1 MLRVAVVANPT
12 KSGDPY
18 WDQRVQ
24 GVLARA
30 GLPDAVWIPTTAEDP
45 GPGQARQAL
54 ADGAELVVV
63 CGGDGTVRSVAT
75 VLAGTGVPMALLPS
89 GTGNLLARNLGVP
102 LEVEAAARVAADGRT
117 VAMDVGRADDGEC
130 FLVMAGTGFDAAML
144 RDTSDRAKVWLSW
157 AAYVLAGVRHL
168 RGPLATYD
176 LVLDGL
182 EVTRQGRGVLVGN
195 VSALQAGLEL
205 LPGAAVDDG
214 LLDVAVLAPRSL
226 REWFRLARRVGIGRV
241 PGDQVLERWTART
254 VTVQAEPA
262 QPVQYDGDL
271 VDRDVVLRC
280 AVEPGALLVRVPPA
294 LS

>member
-1 MLRVAVVANPT
+1 MPRVAVVANPT

-18 WDQRVQ
+18 WDSRVL
-24 GVLARA
+24 GVLDRA
-30 GLPDAVWIPTTAEDP
+30 GLPDAVWLPTTAADP

-89 GTGNLLARNLGVP
+89 GTGNLLARNLQIP
-102 LEVEAAARVAADGRT
+102 LEVEAAAHVAASGRT
-117 VAMDVGRADDGEC
+117 TAIDVGRAADGEC

-157 AAYVLAGVRHL
+157 AAYVVAGTRHL
-168 RGPLATYD
+168 RGPQATYE
-176 LVLDGL
+176 LVLDGVAL
-182 EVTRQGRGVLVGN
+182 SRQGRGVLIGN

-205 LPGAAVDDG
+205 LPGAQPDDG
-214 LLDVAVLAPRSL
+214 LLDVAVLAPAGL
-226 REWFRLARRVGIGRV
+226 REWWRLARRVGIGRA
-241 PGDQVLERWTART
+241 PGEEVLERWTARS
-254 VTVQAEPA
+254 VTVRSTPA

-271 VDRDVVLRC
+271 VDRDVVLSC
-280 AVEPGALLVRVPPA
+280 TVEPGALLVRVPA
-294 LS
+294 

>member
-1 MLRVAVVANPT
+1 MRVAVVANPT

-18 WDQRVQ
+18 WDRRVL
-24 GVLARA
+24 GVLERA
-30 GLPDAVWIPTTAEDP
+30 GLPGATWIPTTAADP

-89 GTGNLLARNLGVP
+89 GTGNLLARNLEVP
-102 LEVEAAARVAADGRT
+102 LEVEAAARVAASGRT
-117 VAMDVGRADDGEC
+117 AAIDVGRTDDGEC
-130 FLVMAGTGFDAAML
+130 FLVMAGSGFDAAML

-157 AAYVLAGVRHL
+157 AAYVLAGMRHL

-176 LVLDGL
+176 LVLDG
-182 EVTRQGRGVLVGN
+182 VPVRRHGRGVLIGN

-205 LPGAAVDDG
+205 LPGALADDG

-226 REWFRLARRVGIGRV
+226 REWFRLARRVGIGLA
-241 PGDQVLERWTART
+241 PGEQVLERWTATR
-254 VTVQAEPA
+254 VTVRAEPA

-271 VDRDVVLRC
+271 VESGVVLSC
-280 AVEPGALLVRVPPA
+280 VVEPGALLVRVPV
-294 LS
+294 

>member
-12 KSGDPY
+12 KSGDPF
-18 WDQRVQ
+18 WARRVL
-24 GVLARA
+24 GVLERA
-30 GLPDAVWIPTTAEDP
+30 GLPGATWIPTTAEDP

-54 ADGAELVVV
+54 AEGAELVVV

-89 GTGNLLARNLGVP
+89 GTGNLLARNLDVP
-102 LEVEAAARVAADGRT
+102 LEVEAAARVAASGRT
-117 VAMDVGRADDGEC
+117 AAMDVGRAEDGEC

-157 AAYVLAGVRHL
+157 AAYVLAGTRHL

-176 LVLDGL
+176 LSLDGV
-182 EVTRQGRGVLVGN
+182 EVRRQGRGVLIGN

-205 LPGAAVDDG
+205 LPGALPDDG
-214 LLDVAVLAPRSL
+214 LLDVAVLAPGSL
-226 REWFRLARRVGIGRV
+226 REWFRLARRVGVGRAL
-241 PGDQVLERWTART
+241 GEHVLERWTARS
-254 VTVQAEPA
+254 VTVRSSPA

-271 VDRDVVLRC
+271 VDADVVLSCR
-280 AVEPGALLVRVPPA
+280 VEPGALLVRVPA
-294 LS
+294 

>member
-1 MLRVAVVANPT
+1 MTRVAVVANPT
-12 KSGDPY
+12 KSGDPF
-18 WDQRVQ
+18 WDERVL

-30 GLPDAVWIPTTAEDP
+30 GLPGATWIPTTAEDP
-45 GPGQARQAL
+45 GPGQARRAL

-89 GTGNLLARNLGVP
+89 GTGNLLARNLDVP
-102 LEVEAAARVAADGRT
+102 LEVEAAARVAASGRT
-117 VAMDVGRADDGEC
+117 AALDVGRTSDGEC

-157 AAYVLAGVRHL
+157 AAYVLAGTRHL

-176 LVLDGL
+176 LDLDG
-182 EVTRQGRGVLVGN
+182 VAVRRQGRGVLVGN

-205 LPGAAVDDG
+205 LPGALPDDG
-214 LLDVAVLAPRSL
+214 LLDVAVLAPRGL
-226 REWFRLARRVGIGRV
+226 RDWFRLARRVGVGRA
-241 PGDQVLERWTART
+241 PGDQVLERWTARA
-254 VTVQAEPA
+254 VTVRSAPA

-271 VDRDVVLRC
+271 VDRDVALSCR
-280 AVEPGALLVRVPPA
+280 VEPGALLVRVPA
-294 LS
+294 